1 MLLISMMTQAQ
12 SLKVTPKMAKGDVKN
27 YVCANEISAAGTNVK
42 MNFETKCTVTEE
54 SATGYVIDCKVSNY
68 SSDAAAN
75 NMIAHMLT
83 ISSEVMNNINTRV
96 ITDKDGKPT
105 GIKNLDEVMKN
116 IKTSANKIAEELIKS
131 VPQAADVLTKEQLV
145 EQLMAEMSED
155 ALLKKYDTPTSLFV
169 LNGKTIMTGAQDEYI
184 DNGMKM
190 KRMYF
195 QSGKDKITTTASM
208 NMSGEELKKMV
219 IEKVMETAPD
229 QAEMIK
235 QNIDAVMASGMLKFS
250 ATEKTNYELSAD
262 GWVKSIQSESEAD
275 SMGQKVIGKTT
286 ITLK

>member
-1 MLLISMMTQAQ
+1 
-12 SLKVTPKMAKGDVKN
+12 
-27 YVCANEISAAGTNVK
+27 
-42 MNFETKCTVTEE
+42 
-54 SATGYVIDCKVSNY
+54 
-68 SSDAAAN
+68 
-75 NMIAHMLT
+75 
-83 ISSEVMNNINTRV
+83 
-96 ITDKDGKPT
+96 
-105 GIKNLDEVMKN
+105 
-116 IKTSANKIAEELIKS
+116 
-131 VPQAADVLTKEQLV
+131 
-145 EQLMAEMSED
+145 
-155 ALLKKYDTPTSLFV
+155 
-169 LNGKTIMTGAQDEYI
+169 
-184 DNGMKM
+184 
-190 KRMYF
+190 
-195 QSGKDKITTTASM
+195 M